1 MLKGHVFRE
10 QIFASEVFAFF
21 VNTFLDGKCGIGDFG
36 NKMAV
41 TYSGNNITIQDG
53 LVCIKGRFVEED
65 SSKTI
70 NVGTEAAFC
79 RLVIEIDLS
88 KENTEE
94 TLNQVAYKII
104 KATNDYPVL
113 TQTDIVKNNKG
124 IYQFELARFK
134 TTSAGIT
141 NFEDR
146 RTYLDLDSIF
156 AIMERD
162 FNAVLEGLRAEIGQV
177 RDGSAYVLKSSILS
191 GTEEPTDD
199 IGNNGDLYIQ
209 YVE

>member
-1 MLKGHVFRE
+1 MLKGHVFKE
-10 QIFASEVFAFF
+10 QIFESEIFAFF
-21 VNTFLDGKCGIGDFG
+21 IDTFLSGQCGIGNFG
-36 NKMAV
+36 NNMEV
-41 TYSGNNITIQDG
+41 TYSGNNVTIQDG
-53 LVCIKGRFVEED
+53 LACIRGGFVEED

-70 NVGTEAAFC
+70 SAGTDAAFC

-94 TLNQVAYKII
+94 ALNQVAYKIV
-104 KATNDYPVL
+104 KGTSDYPNL
-113 TQTDIVKNNKG
+113 TQTDIVKNNAG

>member
-124 IYQFELARFK
+124 IYQYELVSFK
-134 TTSAGIT
+134 ITSNGIID
-141 NFEDR
+141 FEDK
-146 RTYLDLDSIF
+146 RTYFI
-156 AIMERD
+156 
-162 FNAVLEGLRAEIGQV
+162 
-177 RDGSAYVLKSSILS
+177 
-191 GTEEPTDD
+191 
-199 IGNNGDLYIQ
+199 
-209 YVE
+209 

>member
-1 MLKGHVFRE
+1 MLKGHVFKE
-10 QIFASEVFAFF
+10 QIFESEIFAFF
-21 VNTFLDGKCGIGDFG
+21 IDTFLSGQCGIGNFG
-36 NKMAV
+36 NNMEV
-41 TYSGNNITIQDG
+41 TYSGNNVTIQDG
-53 LVCIKGRFVEED
+53 LACIRGRFVEED

-70 NVGTEAAFC
+70 SAGTDAAFC

-94 TLNQVAYKII
+94 ALNQVAYKIV
-104 KATNDYPVL
+104 KGTSDYPNL
-113 TQTDIVKNNKG
+113 TQTDIVKNNAG